1 MIKKFHV
8 APILVSLVLLFTIFQ
23 FKNEPGKTG
32 FDIVVKNLEGFKNG
46 MYHFCVQ
53 HPHLTLMCVTIIM
66 TEYARLVWMNR
77 MHERMLLWLVGLLFW
92 FVGFAKRRGLDMVMT
107 RRVLMSLTGLMT
119 LIVIEIQSIIMLI
132 FLSSLFVTLVS
143 LVVVTFDNDTS
154 GFTEGV
160 CICFFVSAVVF
171 AWQENLY
178 HALACCCA
186 SGIALAAKGSEG

>member
-1 MIKKFHV
+1 MNFHV

-46 MYHFCVQ
+46 MYHFCVH
-53 HPHLTLMCVTIIM
+53 HPHLTLMRVTIIM
-66 TEYARLVWMNR
+66 TEYVRLVWMNR
-77 MHERMLLWLVGLLFW
+77 VHEL
-92 FVGFAKRRGLDMVMT
+92 GFAKRRGLDMVMT

-119 LIVIEIQSIIMLI
+119 LIVIEIQSIIMLT

-160 CICFFVSAVVF
+160 CTVFFCISLLRGVKHPYLLREEAGG
-171 AWQENLY
+171 L
-178 HALACCCA
+178 
-186 SGIALAAKGSEG
+186 I